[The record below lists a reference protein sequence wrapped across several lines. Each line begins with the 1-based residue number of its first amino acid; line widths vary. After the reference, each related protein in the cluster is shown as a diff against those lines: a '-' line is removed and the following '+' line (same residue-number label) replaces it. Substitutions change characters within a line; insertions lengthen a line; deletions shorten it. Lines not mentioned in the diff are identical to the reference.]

1 MLSIGH
7 THRRAVLILYLW
19 AAIVALGSVSFVIW
33 DGWRPLAVVA
43 AAAAVGVVLTVRLPR
58 WRPSERL

>member
-33 DGWRPLAVVA
+33 DGWRPLAVVV
-43 AAAAVGVVLTVRLPR
+43 AAAAVGVLLTVRLPR
-58 WRPSERL
+58 WRASERL